1 MFDKNNLRHQE
12 ILREEIKRATK
23 MLREYNEKEIWD
35 VLSVDQREELLHA
48 VDDDMGPD
56 FAAEYAEEDWLNI
69 PDVVTNRVDLHRF
82 KKGDYVGFVKRDANM
97 YQRGIYNIINDE
109 SRFKNTKELQDYV
122 AKQIGSSA
130 TNPETLKT
138 DLQKYASQYPGK
150 MQQFNIDVQ
159 RMSQPIHSPSSSNTN
174 IEDPNFNPYDFIRKP
189 GSNWTGD

>member
-1 MFDKNNLRHQE
+1 MSLFDKNNLRHQE

-82 KKGDYVGFVKRDANM
+82 KKGDYV
-97 YQRGIYNIINDE
+97 INLKINH
-109 SRFKNTKELQDYV
+109 KNHGKHTQDQNCV
-122 AKQIGSSA
+122 GSD
-130 TNPETLKT
+130 TL
-138 DLQKYASQYPGK
+138 LGLASWNK
-150 MQQFNIDVQ
+150 
-159 RMSQPIHSPSSSNTN
+159 
-174 IEDPNFNPYDFIRKP
+174 
-189 GSNWTGD
+189 WT